1 MQVASILSRPVI
13 SVVPQDRISWAA
25 ALMQDHDIGALAVL
39 DGTRPVGVV
48 TDRDL
53 VVRALTVQDDTRDH
67 TVGDLMSRDP
77 VFCYVDQTIAEAA
90 AIMGDAQIRRLLIL
104 DRSGKLAGILSVGDI
119 AENASEELAGQALG
133 EITETRRPRL

>member
-104 DRSGKLAGILSVGDI
+104 DRSEKLAGILSVGDI